1 MKTPFPSQN
10 QQAPLPNYKRSSVSH
25 KIELEET
32 LENMK
37 TIVNYENTYKLVPEI
52 KDDYE

>member
-1 MKTPFPSQN
+1 MAKVKLTSKDIEKT
-10 QQAPLPNYKRSSVSH
+10 VD

-37 TIVNYENTYKLVPEI
+37 TIVNYENTYKLVPEVI
-52 KDDYE
+52 EKN